1 MMKSKKTNYKF
12 WHSPIALIVLFCFVI
27 FFGYKIVYL
36 LNKQRETSSIKED
49 YLNKIDAL
57 NLKQNSLISDTK
69 KLETEQGKEEI
80 IRGKYP
86 FVKDGE
92 KMVIII
98 DEENNNIAPEKD
110 TNNHGFWNWI
120 NKIFKK

>member
-1 MMKSKKTNYKF
+1 MKSKKTNYKF
-12 WHSPIALIVLFCFVI
+12 WHSPIALIILFFFVI

-49 YLNKIDAL
+49 YLNKIDTL
-57 NLKQNSLISDTK
+57 NLKQNSLISDTNR
-69 KLETEQGKEEI
+69 LETEEGKEEI
-80 IRGKYP
+80 IRSKYP

-98 DEENNNIAPEKD
+98 DEKDENILPEKD
-110 TNNHGFWNWI
+110 INNHGFWNWI
-120 NKIFKK
+120 NRIFKK